1 MLESIHRV
9 TSKTPNEN
17 RPTQSLTS
25 VEIKL
30 ARMKAKPNE
39 DVVDT
44 VQVKNRNMALRQTD
58 GTFHDPWNSQK
69 MQVWRYQPVKNAIK
83 PRLNASRRSADM
95 TVNSQVC

>member
-30 ARMKAKPNE
+30 ARMNAKPTE

-44 VQVKNRNMALRQTD
+44 VQVKSRKAALRQAD
-58 GTFHDPWNSQK
+58 GTFHDPCNSQK
-69 MQVWRYQPVKNAIK
+69 MQVWRYQPVRNAIR
-83 PRLNASRRSADM
+83 PRVNARRRSADM
-95 TVNSQVC
+95 TVTLNIN